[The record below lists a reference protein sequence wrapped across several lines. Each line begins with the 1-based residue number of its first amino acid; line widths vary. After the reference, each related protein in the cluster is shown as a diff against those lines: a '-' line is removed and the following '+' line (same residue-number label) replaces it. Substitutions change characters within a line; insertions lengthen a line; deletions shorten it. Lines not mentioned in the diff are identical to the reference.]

1 MVNNVQYQISL
12 RDMLSSTLNNANR
25 NVNNFDANVDEAV
38 NSVNRLNSAMSASS
52 KTSGSFLQ
60 TSGAMA
66 LGTMLSRGVEIAGR
80 AALDQVKSV
89 ISAGLD
95 ASKLR
100 AEFATLTGDKSIGE
114 ALFGDLN
121 KYISDSIFGTELFG
135 GAKTLMGFG
144 VGASEVIPIL
154 KQLGDVAMG
163 DKDKMQSLTLAFA
176 QVTAGGKLMGQDLMQ
191 FVNAGFNPLNEMAR
205 TTGKS
210 FAQLKDEMSKG
221 AISSKM
227 VADAF
232 KSATSQGGLF
242 FGMLDKIGETPFGKL
257 QAMQGNIDM
266 AKQQLGEALLPA
278 LSDFMDASKPLIE
291 ALPAMFK
298 ALQPTI
304 EDTIKSFATLAQWL
318 GKNGE
323 YVGGLVKTV
332 KFAVEAYVLWKGV
345 TYATSLANWALARS
359 TAASTSATIANT
371 TAVAAENTALTLE
384 AELVAALAVEYE
396 ALGASQLAYASTS
409 ATTVAALEAQAAAAA
424 GLPISVAAASGA
436 GVSAG
441 VAGLSAGVAALA
453 MPVFIAGASLAFMKM
468 LAPDD
473 MTWKDFFE
481 GPSTEMTLLMGRGR
495 DAGFAEGSE
504 YQRRRLMEYEAEK
517 SYSPIQPSTLIPNQ
531 GWSYLASSGDRRV
544 LNKYG
549 VTPKKTDTQAS
560 DALKGDIGKVTGQQV
575 RNTYVTING
584 GLVHEFNVKTSTLKE
599 SAPEIKRLVTQVLTD
614 AINDSQITD

>member
-38 NSVNRLNSAMSASS
+38 NSVNRLNAAMLSGSKASS
-52 KTSGSFLQ
+52 SFMQ

-135 GAKTLMGFG
+135 SAKTLMGFG
-144 VGASEVIPIL
+144 VQASEVIPIL

-298 ALQPTI
+298 SLQPTLKSAI
-304 EDTIKSFATLAQWL
+304 QGFTTLAKWIAANGDTLAFFAKTIKGAA
-318 GKNGE
+318 
-323 YVGGLVKTV
+323 
-332 KFAVEAYVLWKGV
+332 EAYFIYKTGV
-345 TYATSLANWALARS
+345 AAVTTATWLQAR
-359 TAASTSATIANT
+359 AIQATILLRGEETVAVNALT
-371 TAVAAENTALTLE
+371 TANER
-384 AELVAALAVEYE
+384 LA
-396 ALGASQLAYASTS
+396 ASQLAAKGGSIG
-409 ATTVAALEAQAAAAA
+409 VGALSSGAAAA
-424 GLPISVAAASGA
+424 GAGLLGSVASSAIIGVAVMYFGAQAINALGDKIRAQAATDFNNKYERILDPNDPDGFRWVERLEKVVDKYS
-436 GVSAG
+436 VSVDKSAG
-441 VAGLSAGVAALA
+441 ALGIVNAPKYDITTSPLNFGKFVA
-453 MPVFIAGASLAFMKM
+453 
-468 LAPDD
+468 
-473 MTWKDFFE
+473 
-481 GPSTEMTLLMGRGR
+481 
-495 DAGFAEGSE
+495 
-504 YQRRRLMEYEAEK
+504 
-517 SYSPIQPSTLIPNQ
+517 
-531 GWSYLASSGDRRV
+531 
-544 LNKYG
+544 
-549 VTPKKTDTQAS
+549 PKPAKAKPTQTV
-560 DALKGDIGKVTGQQV
+560 DPLKADIGKVTGQQV

>member
-38 NSVNRLNSAMSASS
+38 NSVNRLNAAMLASDKIS
-52 KTSGSFLQ
+52 SSFLQ

-100 AEFATLTGDKSIGE
+100 SEFATLAGDKSIGNM
-114 ALFGDLN
+114 LFGDLN

-135 GAKTLMGFG
+135 GARTLMGFG
-144 VGASEVIPIL
+144 IAVEDILPTL
-154 KQLGDVAMG
+154 KQLGDVSMG
-163 DKDKMQSLTLAFA
+163 DKEKMQGLIIALG
-176 QVTAGGKLMGQDLMQ
+176 QVSANGKLMSQEVNQMI
-191 FVNAGFNPLNEMAR
+191 NAGFNPLQEISR

-210 FAQLKDEMSKG
+210 VEVLRDEMQRG
-221 AISSKM
+221 ALSAQVLK
-227 VADAF
+227 DAF
-232 KSATSQGGLF
+232 KSVTSEGGMF
-242 FGMLDKIGETPFGKL
+242 FGMLDSISETPLGKL
-257 QAMQGNIDM
+257 MAMQGNIDM

-345 TYATSLANWALARS
+345 TYATSLVNWALARS
-359 TAASTSATIANT
+359 TAASTAATIANT
-371 TAVAAENTALTLE
+371 TAVAAENTALALE
-384 AELVAALAVEYE
+384 AELVAALAIEYE
-396 ALGASQLAYASTS
+396 ALGASQLAYAGTS
-409 ATTVAALEAQAAAAA
+409 AAVVAGLEAQAAAAA
-424 GLPISVAAASGA
+424 GLSVGVTAASGA

-453 MPVFIAGASLAFMKM
+453 LPVFIVGATLAAAGILRA
-468 LAPDD
+468 DD
-473 MTWKDFFE
+473 MTVKDMFTFREIGFE
-481 GPSTEMTLLMGRGR
+481 FSDSPY
-495 DAGFAEGSE
+495 F
-504 YQRRRLMEYEAEK
+504 QRLRKEEAENRAARNV
-517 SYSPIQPSTLIPNQ
+517 SPIQPSTLIPNQ

-549 VTPKKTDTQAS
+549 LTPKKTDAQAS

-584 GLVHEFNVKTSTLKE
+584 GLVHEFNVKTQTLKE

>member
-38 NSVNRLNSAMSASS
+38 NSVNRLNAAMLASD
-52 KTSGSFLQ
+52 KISGSFLQ

-100 AEFATLTGDKSIGE
+100 AEFATLTGDKSMGE

-121 KYISDSIFGTELFG
+121 KYIQDSIFGTELFG
-135 GAKTLMGFG
+135 GAKTLMGYG
-144 VGASEVIPIL
+144 VTASEVIPIL

-163 DKDKMQSLTLAFA
+163 DKDKMQGLVYAFG
-176 QVTAGGKLMGQDLMQ
+176 QVTANGKLMGQEVLQMI
-191 FVNAGFNPLNEMAR
+191 NAGFNPLQEISR

-210 FAQLKDEMSKG
+210 VAVLRDEMSKG
-221 AISSKM
+221 AISSQM

-257 QAMQGNIDM
+257 QAMQGNIEA

-298 ALQPTI
+298 SLQPTL
-304 EDTIKSFATLAQWL
+304 KSAIQGFTTLAKWL
-318 GKNGE
+318 AKNGE
-323 YVGGLVKTV
+323 LVEDIATGV
-332 KFAVEAYVLWKGV
+332 KLVTQAYVAWRVG
-345 TYATSLANWALARS
+345 
-359 TAASTSATIANT
+359 TAAATTVQYLHNKAIQT
-371 TAVAAENTALTLE
+371 TVMLRGEEAVATNA
-384 AELVAALAVEYE
+384 AALATERL
-396 ALGASQLAYASTS
+396 AAAQGAAAATSTVS
-409 ATTVAALEAQAAAAA
+409 GAAAA
-424 GLPISVAAASGA
+424 GGIGSAVMAGGA
-436 GVSAG
+436 GI
-441 VAGLSAGVAALA
+441 AGLSFTSGALLVALA
-453 MPVFIAGASLAFMKM
+453 AGSIVALSYALSDKKEATKYIGSGEIQGVENA
-468 LAPDD
+468 LTGKHLENGKLVDD
-473 MTWKDFFE
+473 TKILDDWWVQQSDKILNSKNFTPLGKGTKNLNETKKD
-481 GPSTEMTLLMGRGR
+481 S
-495 DAGFAEGSE
+495 
-504 YQRRRLMEYEAEK
+504 K
-517 SYSPIQPSTLIPNQ
+517 S
-531 GWSYLASSGDRRV
+531 A
-544 LNKYG
+544 
-549 VTPKKTDTQAS
+549 TQTV
-560 DALKGDIGKVTGQQV
+560 DPLKSDIGKVTGQQV

>member
-38 NSVNRLNSAMSASS
+38 NSVNRLNAAMLASS
-52 KTSGSFLQ
+52 KVSSTFLQ

-100 AEFATLTGDKSIGE
+100 AEFATLTGDKSMGE

-121 KYISDSIFGTELFG
+121 KYIGDSIFGTELFG

-144 VGASEVIPIL
+144 VEAKEVIPIL

-163 DKDKMQSLTLAFA
+163 DKEKMQSLTIAFA
-176 QVTAGGKLMGQDLMQ
+176 QVKAGGKLMGQDLMQ
-191 FVNAGFNPLNEMAR
+191 FVNAGFNPLTEMAR

-221 AISSKM
+221 AISSQM

-291 ALPAMFK
+291 ALPAMFRE
-298 ALQPTI
+298 LQPTLKSAI
-304 EDTIKSFATLAQWL
+304 QGFTTLAKWVAANGDTLAFFAKTIKAAAEAYFIYKTGVAAVTAATWLQAKAIQATILLRGEETVAINAATLATERL
-318 GKNGE
+318 
-323 YVGGLVKTV
+323 
-332 KFAVEAYVLWKGV
+332 
-345 TYATSLANWALARS
+345 
-359 TAASTSATIANT
+359 
-371 TAVAAENTALTLE
+371 
-384 AELVAALAVEYE
+384 
-396 ALGASQLAYASTS
+396 
-409 ATTVAALEAQAAAAA
+409 AAAQ
-424 GLPISVAAASGA
+424 LAASGTNTLGLVNRFGA
-436 GVSAG
+436 PLAASAASAAATVGVSGAG
-441 VAGLSAGVAALA
+441 TAAVAGGAGLAGLSIVSGALLVALTAGSIMAISYALSDRK
-453 MPVFIAGASLAFMKM
+453 GATKYCS
-468 LAPDD
+468 
-473 MTWKDFFE
+473 
-481 GPSTEMTLLMGRGR
+481 
-495 DAGFAEGSE
+495 
-504 YQRRRLMEYEAEK
+504 RLN
-517 SYSPIQPSTLIPNQ
+517 P
-531 GWSYLASSGDRRV
+531 
-544 LNKYG
+544 
-549 VTPKKTDTQAS
+549 
-560 DALKGDIGKVTGQQV
+560 
-575 RNTYVTING
+575 
-584 GLVHEFNVKTSTLKE
+584 
-599 SAPEIKRLVTQVLTD
+599 
-614 AINDSQITD
+614 

>member
-1 MVNNVQYQISL
+1 MVNSVQYQISL

-25 NVNNFDANVDEAV
+25 NVNNFDANVDEATQ
-38 NSVNRLNSAMSASS
+38 SVMRLNAAMSA
-52 KTSGSFLQ
+52 TGSTANSFMQ

-66 LGTMLSRGVEIAGR
+66 LGTMLSRGIEIAGR
-80 AALDQVKSV
+80 AAIDQVKSV

-121 KYISDSIFGTELFG
+121 KYIGDSIFGTELFG

-176 QVTAGGKLMGQDLMQ
+176 QVKAGGKLMGQDLMQ
-191 FVNAGFNPLNEMAR
+191 FVNAGFNPLSEMSR

-210 FAQLKDEMSKG
+210 FAELKDEMSKG
-221 AISSKM
+221 AISSQM

-291 ALPAMFK
+291 ALPAMFR

-304 EDTIKSFATLAQWL
+304 EDAIQGFTTLAKWL
-318 GKNGE
+318 GENSDK
-323 YVGGLVKTV
+323 VGGLVKVV
-332 KFAVEAYVLWKGV
+332 KLAIEGYILWKGIS
-345 TYATSLANWALARS
+345 TALSIANWALARS
-359 TAASTSATIANT
+359 TAASTAATIANT
-371 TAVAAENTALTLE
+371 TAIAAENTALVVE
-384 AELVAALAVEYE
+384 AELVAALAIEYE
-396 ALGASQLAYASTS
+396 ALGASQLAYAGTS
-409 ATTVAALEAQAAAAA
+409 AAVVAGLEAQALAAAS
-424 GLPISVAAASGA
+424 LPVGVAAASGA

-453 MPVFIAGASLAFMKM
+453 MPVFLIGMSVAAAKALG
-468 LAPDD
+468 PPD
-473 MTWKDFFE
+473 MTYLDMFTPREIGFE
-481 GPSTEMTLLMGRGR
+481 LSNSPY
-495 DAGFAEGSE
+495 FK
-504 YQRRRLMEYEAEK
+504 RLREEEEANRTAK
-517 SYSPIQPSTLIPNQ
+517 NASPIQPSTLIPNQ
-531 GWSYLASSGDRRV
+531 GWSYLAGSGDRRV
-544 LNKYG
+544 GNKYG
-549 VTPKKTDTQAS
+549 AKVSNDTATTDP
-560 DALKGDIGKVTGQQV
+560 LKADIAKVTGQQV

-584 GLVHEFNVKTSTLKE
+584 GLVHEFNVKTQTLKE

>member
-1 MVNNVQYQISL
+1 MVNSVQYQISL

-25 NVNNFDANVDEAV
+25 NVNNFDANVDEATQ
-38 NSVNRLNSAMSASS
+38 SVMKLNSAMSA
-52 KTSGSFLQ
+52 TGSTANSFMQ

-66 LGTMLSRGVEIAGR
+66 LGTMLSRGIEIAGR
-80 AALDQVKSV
+80 AAIDQVKSV

-100 AEFATLTGDKSIGE
+100 AEFATLTGDKSMGE

-121 KYISDSIFGTELFG
+121 KYIGDSIFGTELFG

-144 VGASEVIPIL
+144 VEASEVIPIL

-176 QVTAGGKLMGQDLMQ
+176 QVKAGGKLMGGDLLQ

-210 FAQLKDEMSKG
+210 FAQLKEEMSKG
-221 AISSKM
+221 AISSQM

-291 ALPAMFK
+291 ALPAMFR
-298 ALQPTI
+298 ALQPTL
-304 EDTIKSFATLAQWL
+304 KSAIQGFTTLAKWL
-318 GKNGE
+318 AKNGE
-323 YVGGLVKTV
+323 LVGNIATGVKLV
-332 KFAVEAYVLWKGV
+332 AEAYVAWRAATVLATGV
-345 TYATSLANWALARS
+345 QYLQNKAIQ
-359 TAASTSATIANT
+359 ATILLRG
-371 TAVAAENTALTLE
+371 EE
-384 AELVAALAVEYE
+384 
-396 ALGASQLAYASTS
+396 
-409 ATTVAALEAQAAAAA
+409 TVATNAAAAA
-424 GLPISVAAASGA
+424 TERLAAAQGAAAASATVGSMASAGGIGTAAMAGGA
-436 GVSAG
+436 GL
-441 VAGLSAGVAALA
+441 AGLSIVGGALLVALTVGSIVALTYALSDRKGATKYIGSGEIQGIKTGLTGKHWEKRDTVDYKYNEATRSMDVLTHKLVDDEKILDDWWVREGDKIRKA
-453 MPVFIAGASLAFMKM
+453 MNF
-468 LAPDD
+468 
-473 MTWKDFFE
+473 
-481 GPSTEMTLLMGRGR
+481 
-495 DAGFAEGSE
+495 
-504 YQRRRLMEYEAEK
+504 
-517 SYSPIQPSTLIPNQ
+517 
-531 GWSYLASSGDRRV
+531 GDV
-544 LNKYG
+544 GKGTKNLSAAKA
-549 VTPKKTDTQAS
+549 TDKKTTATTDP
-560 DALKGDIGKVTGQQV
+560 LKADISKVTGQQV

-584 GLVHEFNVKTSTLKE
+584 GLVHEFNVKTQTLKE
-599 SAPEIKRLVTQVLTD
+599 SAPEIKKLVTQVLTD

>member
-38 NSVNRLNSAMSASS
+38 NSVNRLNAAMLASS
-52 KTSGSFLQ
+52 KTSSSFLQ

-80 AALDQVKSV
+80 AALDQVKGV

-100 AEFATLTGDKSIGE
+100 AEFATLTGDKSMGE

-121 KYISDSIFGTELFG
+121 KYIGDSIFGTELFG

-144 VGASEVIPIL
+144 IAAKDVIPIL

-163 DKDKMQSLTLAFA
+163 DKEKMQSLTIAFA
-176 QVTAGGKLMGQDLMQ
+176 QVKAGGKLMGQDLMQ
-191 FVNAGFNPLNEMAR
+191 FVNAGFNPLTEMAR

-221 AISSKM
+221 AISSQM

-257 QAMQGNIDM
+257 QAMQGNIDA

-304 EDTIKSFATLAQWL
+304 EDTIKSFSTLAEWIGENGEHL
-318 GKNGE
+318 GK
-323 YVGGLVKTV
+323 LVKTV
-332 KFAVEAYVLWKGV
+332 KLAIQTYILYRGVAYA
-345 TYATSLANWALARS
+345 ATLVNAGLTSGIIAS
-359 TAASTSATIANT
+359 TAATVANT
-371 TAVAAENTALTLE
+371 TAVAAENTALALE

-409 ATTVAALEAQAAAAA
+409 GAVIAGLNASAAAAA
-424 GLPISVAAASGA
+424 TLPVGVAAASGA
-436 GVSAG
+436 GMTAG
-441 VAGLSAGVAALA
+441 AAGLTAGIAAIAL
-453 MPVFIAGASLAFMKM
+453 PVFIVGATVAAAKM
-468 LAPDD
+468 LGADD
-473 MTWKDFFE
+473 MTWTDMFIPRE
-481 GPSTEMTLLMGRGR
+481 IGLEMSDSPYFQRLR
-495 DAGFAEGSE
+495 DEEAAER
-504 YQRRRLMEYEAEK
+504 QRRKLRANPMQSESLN
-517 SYSPIQPSTLIPNQ
+517 PNQ
-531 GWSYLASSGDRRV
+531 SWGYMAGIGGTSNWMLE
-544 LNKYG
+544 KYG
-549 VTPKKTDTQAS
+549 IKKGSSKQTVDP
-560 DALKGDIGKVTGQQV
+560 LKADIGKVTGQQV

>member
-38 NSVNRLNSAMSASS
+38 NSVNRLNAAMASAHGMS
-52 KTSGSFLQ
+52 SGFLQ

-100 AEFATLTGDKSIGE
+100 AEFATLTGDKSMGE

-121 KYISDSIFGTELFG
+121 KYIQDSIFGTELFG
-135 GAKTLMGFG
+135 SAKMLMGYG
-144 VGASEVIPIL
+144 VSANEIIPIL

-163 DKDKMQSLTLAFA
+163 DKEKMQGLAYAFG
-176 QVTAGGKLMGQDLMQ
+176 QVKAAGKLMGQEVLQMI
-191 FVNAGFNPLNEMAR
+191 NAGFNPLQEISR

-210 FAQLKDEMSKG
+210 VAALRDEMSKG
-221 AISSKM
+221 AISSQM

-242 FGMLDKIGETPFGKL
+242 FGMLDSIGETPFGKL
-257 QAMQGNIDM
+257 QAMQGNIEA

-298 ALQPTI
+298 ALQPTLKGAI
-304 EDTIKSFATLAQWL
+304 HGFTTLAKWL
-318 GKNGE
+318 AKNGDLVE
-323 YVGGLVKTV
+323 DIATGVKLVTQAYIAWRVG
-332 KFAVEAYVLWKGV
+332 
-345 TYATSLANWALARS
+345 
-359 TAASTSATIANT
+359 TAAATAVQYLHNKAIQT
-371 TAVAAENTALTLE
+371 TVMLRGEEAVATNAVAAATERLS
-384 AELVAALAVEYE
+384 AAQMA
-396 ALGASQLAYASTS
+396 AGATSTVS
-409 ATTVAALEAQAAAAA
+409 GAAAA
-424 GLPISVAAASGA
+424 GGIGTAATGL
-436 GVSAG
+436 
-441 VAGLSAGVAALA
+441 AGLSVMNGALLVALTAGSIVALSYALSDRKGA
-453 MPVFIAGASLAFMKM
+453 TKYSGSGEMQGINNAFTGMRAVDVSNQDMYYYDENTRTSKRLNYKLEKQEQILDDWWVQQSDKILNSKNFTPLGKGTKNLNEASKGSAKAGQTVD
-468 LAPDD
+468 P
-473 MTWKDFFE
+473 
-481 GPSTEMTLLMGRGR
+481 
-495 DAGFAEGSE
+495 
-504 YQRRRLMEYEAEK
+504 
-517 SYSPIQPSTLIPNQ
+517 
-531 GWSYLASSGDRRV
+531 
-544 LNKYG
+544 
-549 VTPKKTDTQAS
+549 
-560 DALKGDIGKVTGQQV
+560 LKADIGKVTGQQV

-584 GLVHEFNVKTSTLKE
+584 GLVHEFNVKTQTLKE
-599 SAPEIKRLVTQVLTD
+599 SVPEIKRLVTQVLTD

>member
-38 NSVNRLNSAMSASS
+38 NSVNRLNAAMLASD
-52 KTSGSFLQ
+52 KISGSFLQ

-100 AEFATLTGDKSIGE
+100 AEFATLTGDKSMGE

-121 KYISDSIFGTELFG
+121 KYIQDSIFGTELFG
-135 GAKTLMGFG
+135 GAKTLMGYG
-144 VGASEVIPIL
+144 VAAKEVIPIL

-163 DKDKMQSLTLAFA
+163 DKDKMQGLVYAFG
-176 QVTAGGKLMGQDLMQ
+176 QVTANGKLMGQEVLQMI
-191 FVNAGFNPLNEMAR
+191 NAGFNPLQEISR

-210 FAQLKDEMSKG
+210 VAVLRDEMSKG

-257 QAMQGNIDM
+257 QAMQGNIEA

-298 ALQPTI
+298 SLQPTLKSAI
-304 EDTIKSFATLAQWL
+304 QGFTTLAKWIAANGNTLAFFAKTIKGAA
-318 GKNGE
+318 
-323 YVGGLVKTV
+323 
-332 KFAVEAYVLWKGV
+332 EAYFIYKTGV
-345 TYATSLANWALARS
+345 AAVTTATWLQARAIQATILLRGEETVAVNAL
-359 TAASTSATIANT
+359 TAAN
-371 TAVAAENTALTLE
+371 ER
-384 AELVAALAVEYE
+384 LA
-396 ALGASQLAYASTS
+396 ASQLATKGGS
-409 ATTVAALEAQAAAAA
+409 VGVGALSSGAAA
-424 GLPISVAAASGA
+424 GAGLLGSVATSTVIGVAVMYFGA
-436 GVSAG
+436 QALNALGDKIRTQATTDFDNKYERILDPNDPKGFRWVERLEKVVDKYSVSVDKSAG
-441 VAGLSAGVAALA
+441 ALGIVNAPKYDINTSPLNFGKFVAPKPKPTKPTQTVDPL
-453 MPVFIAGASLAFMKM
+453 
-468 LAPDD
+468 
-473 MTWKDFFE
+473 
-481 GPSTEMTLLMGRGR
+481 
-495 DAGFAEGSE
+495 
-504 YQRRRLMEYEAEK
+504 K
-517 SYSPIQPSTLIPNQ
+517 S
-531 GWSYLASSGDRRV
+531 
-544 LNKYG
+544 
-549 VTPKKTDTQAS
+549 
-560 DALKGDIGKVTGQQV
+560 DIGKVTGQQV

>member
-38 NSVNRLNSAMSASS
+38 NSVNRLNAAMLASS
-52 KTSGSFLQ
+52 KVSSTFLQ

-100 AEFATLTGDKSIGE
+100 AEFATLTGDKSMGE

-121 KYISDSIFGTELFG
+121 KYIGDSIFGTELFG

-144 VGASEVIPIL
+144 VEAKEVIPIL

-163 DKDKMQSLTLAFA
+163 DKEKMQGLVYAFG
-176 QVTAGGKLMGQDLMQ
+176 QVTANGKLMGQEVLQMI
-191 FVNAGFNPLNEMAR
+191 NAGFNPLQEISR

-210 FAQLKDEMSKG
+210 VAVLRDEMSKG
-221 AISSKM
+221 AISSQM

-298 ALQPTI
+298 SLQPTI
-304 EDTIKSFATLAQWL
+304 EDTIKSFSTLAEWIGENGEHL
-318 GKNGE
+318 GK
-323 YVGGLVKTV
+323 LVKTV
-332 KFAVEAYVLWKGV
+332 KLAIQTYILYRGV
-345 TYATSLANWALARS
+345 TYAATLVNAGLTSGIIAS
-359 TAASTSATIANT
+359 TAATVANT
-371 TAVAAENTALTLE
+371 TAVSAENTALALE
-384 AELVAALAVEYE
+384 AELVAAFAVEYE

-409 ATTVAALEAQAAAAA
+409 GATVAALNAQAAAAA
-424 GLPISVAAASGA
+424 GLPISAVGASRVGM
-436 GVSAG
+436 SAG
-441 VAGLSAGVAALA
+441 AA
-453 MPVFIAGASLAFMKM
+453 
-468 LAPDD
+468 
-473 MTWKDFFE
+473 
-481 GPSTEMTLLMGRGR
+481 
-495 DAGFAEGSE
+495 
-504 YQRRRLMEYEAEK
+504 
-517 SYSPIQPSTLIPNQ
+517 
-531 GWSYLASSGDRRV
+531 
-544 LNKYG
+544 
-549 VTPKKTDTQAS
+549 
-560 DALKGDIGKVTGQQV
+560 
-575 RNTYVTING
+575 G
-584 GLVHEFNVKTSTLKE
+584 GLL
-599 SAPEIKRLVTQVLTD
+599 PLVLHWVWYRY
-614 AINDSQITD
+614 